1 MGGSVV
7 RGWFGKGRPG
17 VPDRRWSGDF
27 PAECELLPQHGNR
40 VSLAEEK
47 DRYVLPVAD
56 FSYTQCEND
65 RQVIQAARG
74 VMENILRAAGA
85 TEVITIER
93 YVHLVVGCRMAADA
107 KGGAS
112 STRISGRSPYRIC

>member
-1 MGGSVV
+1 VVTPSNAGFDANGG
-7 RGWFGKGRPG
+7 
-17 VPDRRWSGDF
+17 
-27 PAECELLPQHGNR
+27 
-40 VSLAEEK
+40 
-47 DRYVLPVAD
+47 LPVAD

-93 YVHLVVGCRMAADA
+93 YVHLVGDCP
-107 KGGAS
+107 GG
-112 STRISGRSPYRIC
+112 RRRQRRRRRRESPDVRIC